1 MMALEKEWRQW
12 EDLPPE
18 EEEKLIDKLAS
29 FFVRH
34 RAGLLAQITLE
45 SGGPLT
51 RMFAEFWMGLYGPYL
66 DFLGI
71 DKYLA
76 ILRKRKNIE
85 KVIKRIEEMEK
96 EQEDKRKIIRPT
108 H

>member
-1 MMALEKEWRQW
+1 MEKGWRQW

-18 EEEKLIDKLAS
+18 EEEKLIDKLAR
-29 FFVRH
+29 FFVKH
-34 RAGLLAQITLE
+34 RAGLLAQLTLE

-76 ILRKRKNIE
+76 ILRKRKNVE
-85 KVIKRIEEMEK
+85 RVIKRIEEIE
-96 EQEDKRKIIRPT
+96 EEEDKKKTKP
-108 H
+108 HH

>member
-1 MMALEKEWRQW
+1 MITLEKEWRQW

-18 EEEKLIDKLAS
+18 EEEKLIDKLAR
-29 FFVRH
+29 FFVKH

-85 KVIKRIEEMEK
+85 KVIKRIEEMEREEENK
-96 EQEDKRKIIRPT
+96 GKVIRSI